1 MRGPVYRFLVDAFLK
16 PLTAS
21 VFFLGFGGFFVF
33 GGFQSV
39 QVDLHRGIG
48 NTVNGKITR
57 SHFFGLYSVSIE
69 AEGITEATIETRR
82 SRISTSNI
90 ASALLVSGLV
100 LNSKSGSTPVFWGLS
115 NVDEKFK
122 GRIKSTL
129 NHYIRNADGNS
140 FQETFVI
147 RNLFGWIGLPFFLI
161 GIYAVLS
168 WPVTI
173 VACWRKH
180 YGSADA
186 A

>member
-16 PLTAS
+16 PLTAG

-39 QVDLHRGIG
+39 QVDLNRGIG

-57 SHFFGLYSVSIE
+57 SHFFGLYSVSTE
-69 AEGITEATIETRR
+69 VEGITEATIATRHIR
-82 SRISTSNI
+82 TSSSNL
-90 ASALLVSGLV
+90 ATLLVSGLV
-100 LNSKSGSTPVFWGLS
+100 LNSKSGSTPVFWGFS
-115 NVDEKFK
+115 NVDETYK

-129 NHYIRNADGNS
+129 NHYIRNADSNS
-140 FQETFVI
+140 FQETFVT
-147 RNLFGWIGLPFFLI
+147 RNLFGWFGLPFFLI
-161 GIYAVLS
+161 GIFAALS

-173 VACWRKH
+173 VACWRRH
-180 YGSADA
+180 YGSGGGA

>member
-16 PLTAS
+16 PLMAF

-39 QVDLHRGIG
+39 QVDLNRGIG

-57 SHFFGLYSVSIE
+57 SHLFGLYSVSTE
-69 AEGITEATIETRR
+69 VEGITEATIETRR
-82 SRISTSNI
+82 SRRSSSNP
-90 ASALLVSGLV
+90 ASLLVSGLV
-100 LNSKSGSTPVFWGLS
+100 LNSTSGSTPVFWGFS
-115 NVDEKFK
+115 NVDEKYK

-129 NHYIRNADGNS
+129 NHYIRNGDGNS
-140 FQETFVI
+140 FQETFVT

-161 GIYAVLS
+161 GIFAALS
-168 WPVTI
+168 WPVTL

-180 YGSADA
+180 YGNGDA

>member
-1 MRGPVYRFLVDAFLK
+1 MKGPVYRFLVDAFLK

-57 SHFFGLYSVSIE
+57 SHLFGLYRVSTE
-69 AEGITEATIETRR
+69 VEGITEATIETRR
-82 SRISTSNI
+82 SRRSSSNL
-90 ASALLVSGLV
+90 AMLPVSGLV
-100 LNSKSGSTPVFWGLS
+100 LNSKSGSTPVFWGFS

-147 RNLFGWIGLPFFLI
+147 RNLFGWVGLPFFLI
-161 GIYAVLS
+161 GILAALS
-168 WPVTI
+168 WPVII
-173 VACWRKH
+173 VAGWRKH
-180 YGSADA
+180 YGNGGDA